1 MLSGGKL
8 PEGPVAPCEVS
19 VGFIQVCRNSLR
31 SYEKSWKS
39 LGKESYLKS
48 IFNSG
53 IAFDVFP
60 GCPTIDMVVPLRIT
74 KGTTTEH
81 IPMFVSIK
89 CRAYVSDKA
98 MIEACKKMELKA
110 KKDKLSRAV
119 CLLISFGSDGG
130 KTVHNPDPEV
140 GISDYV
146 FKLGQQI
153 SQLVLAGGGVS
164 RGVRIPSDDDFGLTN
179 AFKHMTPAA
188 EIDSELFSCHTYLRA
203 HGGRDD
209 NGDYL
214 NAEAALRKGSYSKYE
229 KDYTSLRKALLTG
242 EVERSPI
249 VPPPG

>member
-53 IAFDVFP
+53 IAFYVFP

-89 CRAYVSDKA
+89 CRAYGLV
-98 MIEACKKMELKA
+98 
-110 KKDKLSRAV
+110 
-119 CLLISFGSDGG
+119 
-130 KTVHNPDPEV
+130 V
-140 GISDYV
+140 GRPI
-146 FKLGQQI
+146 FALH
-153 SQLVLAGGGVS
+153 
-164 RGVRIPSDDDFGLTN
+164 RIAYATN
-179 AFKHMTPAA
+179 N
-188 EIDSELFSCHTYLRA
+188 
-203 HGGRDD
+203 HGGRDEIHPVTR
-209 NGDYL
+209 L
-214 NAEAALRKGSYSKYE
+214 AQ
-229 KDYTSLRKALLTG
+229 KATTTNDDKCG
-242 EVERSPI
+242 GRPS
-249 VPPPG
+249 

>member
-53 IAFDVFP
+53 IAFYVFP

-98 MIEACKKMELKA
+98 MIEACKKMKSLR
-110 KKDKLSRAV
+110 LSYSATTRMNV
-119 CLLISFGSDGG
+119 VSVFGWEERRMHSRLCDTTTYGLF
-130 KTVHNPDPEV
+130 KE
-140 GISDYV
+140 YV
-146 FKLGQQI
+146 LH
-153 SQLVLAGGGVS
+153 
-164 RGVRIPSDDDFGLTN
+164 RYR
-179 AFKHMTPAA
+179 
-188 EIDSELFSCHTYLRA
+188 DSESR
-203 HGGRDD
+203 
-209 NGDYL
+209 
-214 NAEAALRKGSYSKYE
+214 
-229 KDYTSLRKALLTG
+229 
-242 EVERSPI
+242 PI
-249 VPPPG
+249 YMSTRYGTH